1 MRTSG
6 ECVRVRLFL
15 FPAVMA
21 VACGGTV
28 TGDGDSSDP
37 GHDGDG
43 DGYSAT
49 DGDCDDSDPAVNPGE
64 SEVCG
69 DGIDNDCDGQSD
81 GIDYECMTAC
91 DRAAADRSSVGCV
104 YFAVDTNPMHSWIP
118 GDFAVA
124 VSNVDSEQPANVV
137 VEVKDAGVWTPV
149 AGGAF
154 TVSPLALQTL
164 PLPHRYI
171 DGSAISAGGA
181 YRITSDLPV
190 IAYQFNPLDGSSS
203 YLSDASLLL
212 PASAYDSYYIVP
224 AWPYGPADN
233 SSDSGH
239 PAHIQIA
246 ASQSTD
252 VTVNTPIATVA
263 GTDVPPLVPRVPQS
277 FHLEEGDFLQITVQ
291 NFGESLSG
299 TYVQS
304 TAPVAVFS
312 SNDCA
317 NVPAMGSAC
326 CCEHLEEQIFGLQT
340 WGTTYVASQGPM
352 RNPSEPAIWQ
362 IIAQE
367 EGTTVS
373 FSAPPG
379 VTGLPNNLTLAANQ
393 EVQLE
398 VRAGGNTAGDFL
410 VEASQPVLVNQYS
423 VGAFYAG
430 SGDVGDPDMVQ
441 AIPVE
446 QYLDSYVILV
456 PGTWVNDYLVLV
468 RDTGSPV
475 WIDGAE
481 PVTTWSPVAGN
492 KETARVLVADGVHVL
507 TGATP
512 FGVTVV
518 GYDSYDSYA
527 YPGGLNQQVI
537 NPVE

>member
-6 ECVRVRLFL
+6 ECVRFRLFL
-15 FPAVMA
+15 FPAVIVA
-21 VACGGTV
+21 ACGGRV
-28 TGDGDSSDP
+28 TPEINAGEADD
-37 GHDGDG
+37 DG
-43 DGYSAT
+43 DGYT
-49 DGDCDDSDPAVNPGE
+49 VDGGDCDDSDSAVNPGE

-69 DGIDNDCDGQSD
+69 DGLDNDCDGD
-81 GIDYECMTAC
+81 GDGADYQCMSECE
-91 DRAAADRSSVGCV
+91 RAAVDRSSVGCL

-124 VSNVDSEQPANVV
+124 VSNVDPATSANVA
-137 VEVKDAGVWTPV
+137 VEVKEAGAWTPV
-149 AGGAF
+149 AGGTF
-154 TVSPLALQTL
+154 TVSPLDLQTL
-164 PLPHRYI
+164 VLPHRYI

-224 AWPYGPADN
+224 AWPYGPADEA
-233 SSDSGH
+233 SDSGH

-246 ASQSTD
+246 ASQPTE
-252 VTVNTPIATVA
+252 VTVTTPITTQA
-263 GTDVPPLVPRVPQS
+263 GTGVPPLSPRAPQT
-277 FHLEEGDFLQITVQ
+277 FHLDEGDFLQLTVQ

-304 TAPVAVFS
+304 TSPVAVWS

-317 NVPAMGSAC
+317 NVPATGSAC

-340 WGTTYVASQGPM
+340 WGTSYVASQGPM
-352 RNPSEPAIWQ
+352 RSGSEPAIWQ
-362 IIAQE
+362 IMAQD
-367 EGTTVS
+367 EGTTVT
-373 FSAPPG
+373 FTAPPG
-379 VTGLPNNLTLAANQ
+379 VAGLPPSVTLGASQ
-393 EVQLE
+393 EIQLE
-398 VRAGGNTAGDFL
+398 VRGGGATGGDFL
-410 VEASQPVLVNQYS
+410 VEASAPILVNQYS
-423 VGAFYAG
+423 VGALYAG

-468 RDTGSPV
+468 REAGSPV
-475 WIDGAE
+475 FIDGDA
-481 PVTTWSPVAGN
+481 PSVAWQTVAGG
-492 KETARVLVADGVHVL
+492 KEVARVPVPDGVHVL
-507 TGATP
+507 TGAAP

-537 NPVE
+537 NPVD

>member
-6 ECVRVRLFL
+6 ECVRFRLFL
-15 FPAVMA
+15 FPAVIA
-21 VACGGTV
+21 AACGGRV
-28 TGDGDSSDP
+28 TPEISAGEADD
-37 GHDGDG
+37 DG
-43 DGYSAT
+43 DGYTVDA
-49 DGDCDDSDPAVNPGE
+49 GDCDDSDPAVNPGE

-69 DGIDNDCDGQSD
+69 DGLDNDCDGD
-81 GIDYECMTAC
+81 GDGADYQCMTEC
-91 DRAAADRSSVGCV
+91 ERAAVDRSSVGCV
-104 YFAVDTNPMHSWIP
+104 YYAVDTNPMHSWIP

-124 VSNVDSEQPANVV
+124 VSNVDPATSANVV
-137 VEVKDAGVWTPV
+137 VEVKEAGAWTPV
-149 AGGAF
+149 AGGTF

-164 PLPHRYI
+164 VLPHRYI

-212 PASAYDSYYIVP
+212 PASAYDNYYIVP
-224 AWPYGPADN
+224 AWPYGPADDAN
-233 SSDSGH
+233 DSGH

-246 ASQSTD
+246 ASQPTE
-252 VTVNTPIATVA
+252 VTVTTPITTQA
-263 GTDVPPLVPRVPQS
+263 GTDVPPLSPRAPQM
-277 FHLEEGDFLQITVQ
+277 FHLDEGDFLQLTVQ

-299 TYVQS
+299 TYIQS
-304 TAPVAVFS
+304 TSPVAVWS

-317 NVPAMGSAC
+317 NVPATGSAC

-340 WGTTYVASQGPM
+340 WGTSYVASQGPM
-352 RNPSEPAIWQ
+352 RS
-362 IIAQE
+362 
-367 EGTTVS
+367 G
-373 FSAPPG
+373 G
-379 VTGLPNNLTLAANQ
+379 AN
-393 EVQLE
+393 
-398 VRAGGNTAGDFL
+398 GGDFL
-410 VEASQPVLVNQYS
+410 VEASAPILVNQYS

-468 RDTGSPV
+468 RETGSPV
-475 WIDGAE
+475 FIDGNA
-481 PVTTWSPVAGN
+481 PSATWQAVAGG
-492 KETARVLVADGVHVL
+492 KEVARVLVPDGVHVL
-507 TGATP
+507 TGAAP

-537 NPVE
+537 NPVD

>member
-6 ECVRVRLFL
+6 ECVRFRLFL
-15 FPAVMA
+15 FPAVIA
-21 VACGGTV
+21 AACGGHV
-28 TGDGDSSDP
+28 TPEIAAGDVDD
-37 GHDGDG
+37 DGDG
-43 DGYSAT
+43 FTSS
-49 DGDCDDSDPAVNPGE
+49 DGDCDDSNPAVNPGE

-69 DGIDNDCDGQSD
+69 DGVDNNCDGNSD
-81 GIDYECMTAC
+81 AADYVCMTEC
-91 DRAAADRSSVGCV
+91 ERAAVDRSSVGCV
-104 YFAVDTNPMHSWIP
+104 YYAVDTNPIHSWIP

-124 VSNVDSEQPANVV
+124 VSNVDPDRSANAV
-137 VEVKDAGVWTPV
+137 VEVKEAGVWTPV
-149 AGGAF
+149 AGGTF
-154 TVSPLALQTL
+154 TVGPLALQTL
-164 PLPHRYI
+164 VLPHRYI

-181 YRITSDLPV
+181 YRVTSDLPV

-212 PASAYDSYYIVP
+212 PASAFDSYYIVP

-239 PAHIQIA
+239 PAHVQIV
-246 ASQSTD
+246 ASQATD
-252 VTVNTPIATVA
+252 VTVTTPIATQA
-263 GTDVPPLVPRVPQS
+263 GTAVPPLTPRAPQT
-277 FHLEEGDFLQITVQ
+277 FHLEEGDFLQLTVQ

-299 TYVQS
+299 TYVQAS
-304 TAPVAVFS
+304 APVAVFS

-317 NVPAMGSAC
+317 NVPATGSAC

-340 WGTTYVASQGPM
+340 WGTTYVASEGPM
-352 RNPSEPAIWQ
+352 RTSSEPAIWQ
-362 IIAQE
+362 IMAQE
-367 EGTTVS
+367 EGTTVT
-373 FSAPPG
+373 FSAPAG
-379 VTGLPNNLTLAANQ
+379 VAGLPPSVTLGAS
-393 EVQLE
+393 EEIQLE
-398 VRAGGNTAGDFL
+398 VRGGGATGGDFL
-410 VEASQPVLVNQYS
+410 VESSAPILVNQYS

-430 SGDVGDPDMVQ
+430 SGDAGDPDMVQ

-456 PGTWVNDYLVLV
+456 PGTWINDYLILV

-475 WIDGAE
+475 WVDGAE
-481 PVTTWSPVAGN
+481 PTAPWEAVAGG
-492 KETARVLVADGVHVL
+492 KEVARVPVADGVHVL
-507 TGATP
+507 TGANP
-512 FGVTVV
+512 FGVTVI